1 MPRPNVSTNTAVSST
16 GGSNRRLLAVLV
28 VLGIVAAIVV
38 AVLIGGRNSDA
49 SAGGAASIADA
60 GNSSDAGEPAVPRG
74 ALGFGQAMVVGQARE
89 GAPTLDIYEDPQC
102 PMCGRFEAVFGET
115 IRDLVESG
123 QARLQVHTMSFLDVN
138 LRNDS
143 SRRAAN
149 AMFCAADEGAF
160 AEYQTAVFQGQPDR
174 EGSGWTDAEFE
185 QFATDVGLQDSALD
199 SWRSC
204 QESMKYLPHVQ
215 ALQEASTQNGVRG
228 TPTVHLNGAPLQLGG
243 LTPELFR
250 QRVLGRE
257 PAGP

>member
-1 MPRPNVSTNTAVSST
+1 MPRPAVSNNPAATST
-16 GGSNRRLLAVLV
+16 GGSSKRLLAVLI
-28 VLGIVAAIVV
+28 VLGIVVAIML
-38 AVLIGGRNSDA
+38 AVLIGGRNSSASDGDA
-49 SAGGAASIADA
+49 APTAEA
-60 GNSSDAGEPAVPRG
+60 GNSSSAGQSAVPQG
-74 ALGFGQAMVVGQARE
+74 ALGFGEAMVVGQARE

-102 PMCGRFEAVFGET
+102 PMCGRFEAIFGET

-123 QARLQVHTMSFLDVN
+123 EARVQVHTMSFLDVN

-149 AMFCAADEGAF
+149 AMFCAADQGAF
-160 AEYQTAVFQGQPDR
+160 AEYETAVFQGQPAR
-174 EGSGWTDAEFE
+174 EGSGWTDAQLE
-185 QFATDVGLQDSALD
+185 QFATDVGLQGSELD
-199 SWRSC
+199 TWRSC
-204 QESMKYLPHVQ
+204 QESMKYLPHVE
-215 ALQEASTQNGVRG
+215 ALQEASTRNGVRG